1 MRIQSIT
8 INLQMIKLYSVKKI
22 FIITFRCSCNL
33 HFHSLQFI
41 YIHVYI
47 NQSYNKISIDQQLS
61 KVNTIDRNELVKEKT
76 HDKEAQ
82 NKTLLVL
89 T

>member
-1 MRIQSIT
+1 M
-8 INLQMIKLYSVKKI
+8 
-22 FIITFRCSCNL
+22 
-33 HFHSLQFI
+33 
-41 YIHVYI
+41 YIL